1 MSRLASNEMPFPL
14 LPEVTAAITAAVT
27 DSNRYPD
34 PSVSVLTER
43 LADRHGVAPER
54 VAVGC
59 GSNQIVQELVEI
71 SCDAGQEV
79 VFGWRSFEAYPGF
92 TAIAGATAVKV
103 PLKDQALDL
112 PGMAAAVTDQ
122 TRLVLLCS
130 PNNPTGTALTQTEVK
145 EFLAAVPAHVLVVLD
160 EAYFEFVTDP
170 DVVNGMTLLDEHPNL
185 VVVRTF
191 SKAYGLA
198 GLRVGYCVASAE
210 IAGALRQVH
219 LPFSVTVAAQAAALA
234 SLDVQDR
241 LLAQVSE
248 VVALR
253 EPLRQELLAL
263 GWAVPPTQGNFVW
276 LPTDDA
282 ERVADVFETHGVL
295 VRAFAGEGVRIT
307 VGLPEDNAK
316 VLEGARAALVP
327 G

>member
-1 MSRLASNEMPFPL
+1 MSRLASNEMPYPL
-14 LPEVTAAITAAVT
+14 LPSVTAAITQAVT

-34 PSVSVLTER
+34 PSVTVLTER
-43 LADRHGVAPER
+43 LAAKHGVDPSR

-71 SCDAGQEV
+71 SCDAGEEV

-112 PGMAAAVTDQ
+112 PAMAAAITER

-130 PNNPTGTALTQTEVK
+130 PNNPTGTALTQAEVVA
-145 EFLAAVPAHVLVVLD
+145 FLAQVPQDVLVVVD
-160 EAYFEFVTDP
+160 EAYFEFVDDP
-170 DVVNGMTLLDEHPNL
+170 AVVNTFTLLDEHPNL

-198 GLRVGYCVASAE
+198 GLRVGYAVSTPA

-219 LPFSVTVAAQAAALA
+219 LPFSVTIAAQAAALA
-234 SLDVQDR
+234 SLDVEDQ
-241 LLAQVSE
+241 LLAQVAT
-248 VVALR
+248 VVELR
-253 EPLRQELLAL
+253 EPLRKELLDL
-263 GWAVPPTQGNFVW
+263 GWQIPPTQGNFVW
-276 LPTDDA
+276 FPTPDA
-282 ERVADVFETHGVL
+282 DRLSEVFEQHGVL
-295 VRAFAGEGVRIT
+295 VRCFSGEGCRVT
-307 VGLPEDNAK
+307 VGLPEDNTK
-316 VLEGARAALVP
+316 VVAAARAALQ
-327 G
+327 